1 MNPLTPAPKTAPEPL
16 AVGTREAAAML
27 GVSVRTLA
35 TLTTT
40 GAIPSLLIGRRR
52 LYRVEA
58 LRAFL
63 AAREGV
69 RHAE

>member
-1 MNPLTPAPKTAPEPL
+1 
-16 AVGTREAAAML
+16 ML